1 MNDGKLEKGDVLRV
15 AANVVIAFI
24 LHELPIGSLFFTL
37 PLLMLDKRYPKKITD
52 TACVA
57 ALVLVLGRN
66 ILYNLDILN
75 QSLTWVFIMVNM
87 FIPLSLVLCAV
98 VWVNKDDAE
107 SIFLRMACSFI
118 PAVVLFAVYGIFFA
132 VFSDLGSI
140 VSAGYTEMI
149 SAMLT
154 PFFSAADIENHFGIV
169 YIYEAASHPES
180 GEFEN
185 RVMNFRIP
193 EFFIYIFLS
202 LWALV
207 LLFYFVAVPQWV
219 SIPVLGLAVVSMLF
233 YFVQGFAIADYN
245 IRIRKPGM
253 TSFKLASW
261 LLLILVIFQVV
272 NLILVLGL
280 SLAGVLENW
289 VNLRKRKEFSDED
302 YS

>member
-1 MNDGKLEKGDVLRV
+1 
-15 AANVVIAFI
+15 
-24 LHELPIGSLFFTL
+24 
-37 PLLMLDKRYPKKITD
+37 
-52 TACVA
+52 
-57 ALVLVLGRN
+57 
-66 ILYNLDILN
+66 
-75 QSLTWVFIMVNM
+75 
-87 FIPLSLVLCAV
+87 
-98 VWVNKDDAE
+98 
-107 SIFLRMACSFI
+107 
-118 PAVVLFAVYGIFFA
+118 
-132 VFSDLGSI
+132 
-140 VSAGYTEMI
+140 MI

-154 PFFSAADIENHFGIV
+154 PFFSAAGIDTGVLAYLVMLTILSLLLPFLFMNHFGIV

-180 GEFEN
+180 VEFEK

>member
-1 MNDGKLEKGDVLRV
+1 
-15 AANVVIAFI
+15 
-24 LHELPIGSLFFTL
+24 
-37 PLLMLDKRYPKKITD
+37 
-52 TACVA
+52 
-57 ALVLVLGRN
+57 
-66 ILYNLDILN
+66 
-75 QSLTWVFIMVNM
+75 M

-140 VSAGYTEMI
+140 ISADYTEMI

-154 PFFSAADIENHFGIV
+154 PFFSAAGIDTGVLAYLVMLTILSLLLPFLFMNHFGIV

-180 GEFEN
+180 VEFEK